1 MKLGSDGIGRILVV
15 VVVAAVVTAAAAVAV
30 EAAAAAVKESMLT
43 LARSEGRLATLLFP
57 QAALP
62 WADSRERCPH

>member
-15 VVVAAVVTAAAAVAV
+15 VVVAAVVTAAAVAV

-62 WADSRERCPH
+62 WAASRERCPH